1 MGGYH
6 QHGKGKQ
13 LQQTLAPQQKR
24 QAGKRTA
31 VDTRQLGQGFNQH
44 RRRQS
49 RRNPD
54 QQETQ
59 PPAVRLTRHP
69 PQRNAQHHR
78 QHRSHTQQAQSLISL
93 ALGRNPHRQSRRNRP
108 KQRVRQGDHSAADQ
122 QNSEIAGEKR
132 QHMAACK
139 HRQQNQQQ
147 HLALRR
153 PRHQHQRQR
162 HQGHHPRIHRNHH
175 TGLGGQ
181 HAETAP
187 DIAQQRNRDKF
198 GGIEDKG
205 RAGKREH
212 TQPARR
218 FCRHRFTVR
227 SQKGRLKIQTA
238 RDCTPFGKQIPPD
251 GFQTASEADIK
262 ELKNAFCLQRF
273 QLQMPPAAFPAKRR
287 LRRQHIRNDGW
298 AVYLAAIAANP
309 PHRRF
314 RFKCHFNLHPSQ
326 TDKTAA
332 PNRGRN
338 EAASPAKFPAAKRK
352 GCCMHP
358 ATDYG
363 WPNCRKSRRR
373 G

>member
-44 RRRQS
+44 RCRQS

-78 QHRSHTQQAQSLISL
+78 QHRSHTQQAQSLIPL

-122 QNSEIAGEKR
+122 QNSEIASKKR
-132 QHMAACK
+132 QHMAARK

-212 TQPARR
+212 AQPARR
-218 FCRHRFTVR
+218 FCRHRFIVR

-238 RDCTPFGKQIPPD
+238 DDCTPFAEQIPPAQV
-251 GFQTASEADIK
+251 FRRPFFSFPQFNQASSSSRYSIQCRTGV
-262 ELKNAFCLQRF
+262 L
-273 QLQMPPAAFPAKRR
+273 PPPR
-287 LRRQHIRNDGW
+287 W
-298 AVYLAAIAANP
+298 AIQPMLAE
-309 PHRRF
+309 RMMSGCSS
-314 RFKCHFNLHPSQ
+314 FK
-326 TDKTAA
+326 
-332 PNRGRN
+332 
-338 EAASPAKFPAAKRK
+338 AASFSVFRRPAVW
-352 GCCMHP
+352 
-358 ATDYG
+358 G
-363 WPNCRKSRRR
+363 WSSA
-373 G
+373 